1 MLQCPRENAGWLQGR
16 ETVLLGGKPLAQSIA
31 DLPCKVSTACRL
43 PCLVGRTQDCALN
56 LSALKAHYPT
66 LHFTSSFICQASVS
80 STGQSTEASLSLQLS
95 TEARHSPA
103 TSQSSS
109 WDKASQHSVG
119 SRSRASAATGKR
131 KMDGH
136 GSQSQKQQ
144 HTDLAGSWVM
154 TPVMHG
160 TFQALCW
167 LTPQLQ
173 ADGAACLFSK
183 VFDFPYDV

>member
-1 MLQCPRENAGWLQGR
+1 M
-16 ETVLLGGKPLAQSIA
+16 VLLGGQPLAQSIGE
-31 DLPCKVSTACRL
+31 LPCKVSTACRL
-43 PCLVGRTQDCALN
+43 PCLVGRTQGCALKI
-56 LSALKAHYPT
+56 SALKAHYLM
-66 LHFTSSFICQASVS
+66 LHFTSSFTCQASVS
-80 STGQSTEASLSLQLS
+80 SAGQSTEASLSLQPS

-109 WDKASQHSVG
+109 GDKASQHSIG

-144 HTDLAGSWVM
+144 HADLAGSRVM

-183 VFDFPYDV
+183 VFYFPCDV